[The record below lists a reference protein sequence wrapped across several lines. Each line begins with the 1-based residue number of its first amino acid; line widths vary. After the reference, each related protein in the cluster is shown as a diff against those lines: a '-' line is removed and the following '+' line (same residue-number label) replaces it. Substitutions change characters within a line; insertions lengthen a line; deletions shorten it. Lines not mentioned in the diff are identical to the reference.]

1 MTAAAGRAGF
11 GRRLVAAVVD
21 FLVVGIAG
29 FVLVIATGA
38 FEDAEDY
45 AGNILARIVAF
56 GFLTYFL
63 VNGLLLWR
71 RSQTVGKALLG
82 LVVVAAG
89 TDTRSPTWRLVL
101 RAPFFM
107 ALYGVFLG
115 WPGLFALV
123 DQAFVFGGKRRCLH
137 DLICGT
143 EVVRREAA
151 DRPASA

>member
-1 MTAAAGRAGF
+1 VNDAARKSGL
-11 GRRLVAAVVD
+11 GRRLVAAAID
-21 FLVVGIAG
+21 FVVVGVAG
-29 FVLVIATGA
+29 LVLVITIGA

-63 VNGLLLWR
+63 VNGLPLWR

-89 TDTRSPTWRLVL
+89 TQTRAPLWRLVA

-115 WPGLFALV
+115 WPGLIALV
-123 DQAFVFGGKRRCLH
+123 DQGFIFGAKRRCLH

-143 EVVRREAA
+143 EVVRRDGLRMTA
-151 DRPASA
+151 

>member
-1 MTAAAGRAGF
+1 MNDAARKSGL
-11 GRRLVAAVVD
+11 GRRLVAAAID
-21 FLVVGIAG
+21 FVVVGVAG
-29 FVLVIATGA
+29 LVLVITIGA

-63 VNGLLLWR
+63 VNGLPLWR

-89 TDTRSPTWRLVL
+89 TQTRAPLWRLVA

-115 WPGLFALV
+115 WPGLIALV
-123 DQAFVFGGKRRCLH
+123 DQGFIFGAKRRCLH

-143 EVVRREAA
+143 EVVRRDGLRMTA
-151 DRPASA
+151 

>member
-1 MTAAAGRAGF
+1 MNAPARRAGL
-11 GRRLVAAVVD
+11 GRRLVAAAID
-21 FLVVGIAG
+21 FVVVGIAG

-45 AGNILARIVAF
+45 AGNILVRIVAF

-82 LVVVAAG
+82 LVVVTAG
-89 TDTRSPTWRLVL
+89 TDTRAPLWRLVV

-115 WPGLFALV
+115 WPGLIALV
-123 DQAFVFGGKRRCLH
+123 DQAFIFGGKRRCLH

-143 EVVRREAA
+143 GVVRTEAA
-151 DRPASA
+151 NRPATA

>member
-1 MTAAAGRAGF
+1 MNAAARRAGF
-11 GRRLVAAVVD
+11 GRRLVAAGID
-21 FLVVGIAG
+21 FVVVGIAG

-82 LVVVAAG
+82 LVVVAVG
-89 TDTRSPTWRLVL
+89 TDTRAPVWRLVA

-107 ALYGVFLG
+107 ALYGAFLG
-115 WPGLFALV
+115 WPVLIALG
-123 DQAFVFGGKRRCLH
+123 DQAFIFGGKRRCLH

-143 EVVRREAA
+143 EVVRRQAA
-151 DRPASA
+151 DRPATA